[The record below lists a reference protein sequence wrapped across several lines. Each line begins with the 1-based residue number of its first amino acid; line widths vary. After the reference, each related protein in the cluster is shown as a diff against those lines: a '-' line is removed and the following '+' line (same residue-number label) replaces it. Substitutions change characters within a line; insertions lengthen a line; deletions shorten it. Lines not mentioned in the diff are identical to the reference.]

1 MKTLFKSCLV
11 VFKYVSIFFRV
22 ESEVEPGNGGESDDD
37 NNDDDGVGMEGGL
50 EDEARGLEAKKT

>member
-1 MKTLFKSCLV
+1 ML
-11 VFKYVSIFFRV
+11 YVNIFV
-22 ESEVEPGNGGESDDD
+22 SDSSSEVEPGNGGESDDD